1 MTLKPLDILKKG
13 FSKFTKTIKAHRDEL
28 NTKLARKET
37 ISSADEHWLDHK
49 ANTINNLEEHILET
63 LESASDYDRG
73 FDRLDEKGKAIVK
86 RLREWAGDLAKAAGK
101 KRNVWLFFSGVRH
114 ITECCCK
121 GSEYF
126 TDSFM
131 IFSSLFLVYLSKPIT
146 CNNP

>member
-13 FSKFTKTIKAHRDEL
+13 FSKFTKTIKACRDEL

-37 ISSADEHWLDHK
+37 ISSADEHWLDHE
-49 ANTINNLEEHILET
+49 ANTIDEEHILET

-101 KRNVWLFFSGVRH
+101 KRKRMAFFFW
-114 ITECCCK
+114 
-121 GSEYF
+121 SEAHH
-126 TDSFM
+126 
-131 IFSSLFLVYLSKPIT
+131 
-146 CNNP
+146 